1 MRRVAGWALVFAV
14 LLVTAVGLQL
24 AATISRPV
32 QELAAATTR
41 LNQGDYSVIVSE
53 RVGGEIGQLAAAFN
67 SMAATLN
74 QQRAEVRCQ
83 QEAMARRN
91 HELEQALAEVRA
103 ATEARE
109 ALATTV
115 RNLSVPVVSILEHVV
130 VLPLVGELD
139 ARRGRLLLE
148 RLLAGVSE
156 QRARIAILDVTG
168 VPFVDAE
175 VIDWLIRA
183 SAAASLL
190 GAQCVLVGIS
200 PEVAQAL
207 VASGAN
213 LDRLVARADLR
224 SAVEYAMGATSQPT
238 LALRKR

>member
-1 MRRVAGWALVFAV
+1 VRQVAGLALVFAV
-14 LLVTAVGLQL
+14 LLATAVGLQL

-32 QELAAATTR
+32 RELASATAR
-41 LNQGDYSVIVSE
+41 LNQGDYDVVVSE
-53 RVGGEIGQLAAAFN
+53 RDGGEIGQLAQAFN

-83 QEAMARRN
+83 QQAMARRN
-91 HELEQALAEVRA
+91 QELEQALAEVRA

-115 RNLSVPVVSILEHVV
+115 RNLSVPVVSILEQVV

-139 ARRGRLLLE
+139 ARRGHLLLE

-175 VIDWLIRA
+175 VVDWLIRGA
-183 SAAASLL
+183 TAAGLL

-213 LDRLVARADLR
+213 LDSLVTRADLR
-224 SAVEYAMGATSQPT
+224 SGVEYAMRR
-238 LALRKR
+238 LRMRDVMCHV